1 MFRVDKFI
9 ASSKSWSDFFSKT
22 KELPKNKLK
31 GDVFERFV
39 QVYLETN
46 PIYASKFKDVW
57 LLKQVP
63 NTIKKKLNLPDE
75 DFGIDLIA
83 KTYKNQFYSIQAKFR
98 SSVESSLTYKELAT
112 FHSLSFKNCKHIEH
126 GHIFHTSSRKIANK
140 KYLKDTSD
148 IGIAEWLQIDAE
160 QWSRIQS
167 ATKEKLKPLKKRKP
181 FPHQKKII
189 KKAKAYFKENNRGK
203 MIMPCG
209 TGKSLTAFW
218 IAQELASKNIIVAV
232 PSLSLIKQSINDWT
246 KEYMAMDIVP
256 DWICVCSD
264 ESTGKIDTDS
274 FESEVYDLGIKTTT
288 DKKELNDF
296 LKKRTSKP
304 KIIFTTYQSSPIL
317 AKAAKAAKT
326 EFDLGI
332 FDEAHKT
339 VGNKFKTFATMLD
352 ERKIKI
358 KKRLFMTATER
369 VFRGSDDEVL
379 SMDNEKIYGQRFYQM
394 SFKEAIELD
403 IISDYRVATMTIS
416 DDALLELIEENS
428 FLSDRKKNISEIE
441 ASKLAAGISLK
452 KAFKKYGIKHAI
464 SFHRSIESAKD
475 FRKQQD
481 KLNDLKNIG
490 PKITN
495 SHISSKKTAG
505 QRARLMQEFS
515 DNKKALMT
523 NARCLTE
530 GIDVPTI
537 DAVLFADPKQSVI
550 DIVQA
555 AGRALRKHEKK
566 KYGYILLPIVIPAN
580 QSFEEYS
587 EKTSFKNIARIIAAL
602 SAQDER
608 IAEEFRLI
616 NSGKKTRGKI
626 IDIDIDI
633 KGSKKVNLQSLSNEI
648 NTKLWAKVGKTCY
661 RDFNEA
667 RKFVNSLGLK
677 SRSEWWDYKK
687 KNFLP
692 DIPIYPNEVYEEFT
706 TMGDFLGTGY
716 VANRLR
722 NYKSFKEAKLYVK
735 KLNLN
740 TSSWRD
746 YAKSDEKP
754 LDIPA
759 DPANVYKNQG
769 WKSYPDFLGTNPRDI
784 KKRRWREFEAARRYI
799 RTLNFKNETEWR
811 NFDKSRLPID
821 IPSAPRRVY
830 ENDWISFPDFIG
842 TNPRNAKNLKY
853 RTYKEAK
860 KYVQKLNLK
869 SFSEYKKYYQENKLP
884 LDIPMNPRKIYE
896 KKGWKGNGD
905 YLGTGYVANRFRNYK
920 SFNEAKSFVQ
930 KLGLKTATEWRA
942 FTKSKNFPKDIPV
955 AIDHVYKD
963 QGFISLPDFLG
974 SNAYNAKRRKFLSY
988 GEAKNYVNN
997 LQLKSAKD
1005 WRLYCSS
1012 GKRPLDIPALPEKYY
1027 KNKGWKNYQDWLGK
1041 K

>member
-126 GHIFHTSSRKIANK
+126 GHVFHTSSRKIANK
-140 KYLKDTSD
+140 KYLKDTSE

-181 FPHQKKII
+181 FLHQKKII
-189 KKAKAYFKENNRGK
+189 KKAKAYFKENNRGR

-288 DKKELNDF
+288 DKKEINDF
-296 LKKRTSKP
+296 LKKRTPKP

-317 AKAAKAAKT
+317 AKAAKAAKM

-379 SMDNEKIYGQRFYQM
+379 SMDNQKIYGQRFHQM

-416 DDALLELIEENS
+416 DNALLELVEENS

-464 SFHRSIESAKD
+464 SFHRSIESAND

-481 KLNDLKNIG
+481 KLNDLKDIG

-505 QRARLMQEFS
+505 ERARLMQEFS

-530 GIDVPTI
+530 GVDVPKI

-566 KYGYILLPIVIPAN
+566 KYGYILLPIVIPEN
-580 QSFEEYS
+580 QSINEYS
-587 EKTSFKNIARIIAAL
+587 EKTAFKKIIRIIGAL
-602 SAQDER
+602 SIHDER
-608 IAEEFRLI
+608 IEEELSLI
-616 NSGKKTRGKI
+616 TSGKKNRGKI
-626 IDIDIDI
+626 IDFDMDII
-633 KGSKKVNLQSLSNEI
+633 GSKKVNIENLASELKV
-648 NTKLWAKVGKTCY
+648 KLWKKVASFNYLSYQEAQKIISNFDIKGEAQWRIFSKSENRPPNIPASPDRYYKNSGWKSWGHWLGNKNIATQKRKYRSYRKAKKY
-661 RDFNEA
+661 A
-667 RKFVNSLGLK
+667 ISLNLNK
-677 SRSEWWDYKK
+677 QSEWFDHCKSGEK
-687 KNFLP
+687 P
-692 DIPIYPNEVYEEFT
+692 ADIPAGVRRTYKNEFKSW
-706 TMGDFLGTGY
+706 GDFLGTGRM
-716 VANRLR
+716 AD
-722 NYKSFKEAKLYVK
+722 KFKKFENFEKARKIARE
-735 KLNLN
+735 LNCF
-740 TSSWRD
+740 SW
-746 YAKSDEKP
+746 DEYRKVRP
-754 LDIPA
+754 S
-759 DPANVYKNQG
+759 N
-769 WKSYPDFLGTNPRDI
+769 
-784 KKRRWREFEAARRYI
+784 
-799 RTLNFKNETEWR
+799 
-811 NFDKSRLPID
+811 
-821 IPSAPRRVY
+821 IPSSPHTY
-830 ENDWISFPDFIG
+830 
-842 TNPRNAKNLKY
+842 
-853 RTYKEAK
+853 YKEW
-860 KYVQKLNLK
+860 V
-869 SFSEYKKYYQENKLP
+869 
-884 LDIPMNPRKIYE
+884 
-896 KKGWKGNGD
+896 
-905 YLGTGYVANRFRNYK
+905 
-920 SFNEAKSFVQ
+920 
-930 KLGLKTATEWRA
+930 
-942 FTKSKNFPKDIPV
+942 
-955 AIDHVYKD
+955 
-963 QGFISLPDFLG
+963 
-974 SNAYNAKRRKFLSY
+974 
-988 GEAKNYVNN
+988 
-997 LQLKSAKD
+997 D
-1005 WRLYCSS
+1005 W
-1012 GKRPLDIPALPEKYY
+1012 P
-1027 KNKGWKNYQDWLGK
+1027 DWLGK
-1041 K
+1041 ERGKQRRYSNFLSYKDAKLKVSSLGIQSAKEFNKKKISDIPSRPNNFYEEWETWGDFLGNGRVAARLKKFEDFSKGKKIARSLKVKSIRDYHTSRPDNIPAHPKQYYKEWVSWDDWLGRK